1 MARKIN
7 KRMFLKVEFFNKKR
21 ESSYLCPKK
30 QESMS
35 ISIQNIEKIRKTMA
49 IQPTARLIAV
59 SKTQPIEV
67 VKAAYEYGL
76 RVFGEN
82 KVQEMLEK
90 YEALPKDIEWHLI
103 GHLQTNKVKYITSF
117 IDTIQSVDSLKLLEE
132 INKQAAK
139 EGRIIN
145 CLLQIYIAQ
154 EDTKFGL
161 SKEECLAILNST
173 QLPLLQNVKITGLM
187 GMATFTDDLQQV
199 EREFKSLKSF
209 FDELKAQYNFPDFET
224 ISMGMSN
231 DYNLAIAC
239 GSNLIRVGT
248 KVFQ

>member
-1 MARKIN
+1 MIAENIN
-7 KRMFLKVEFFNKKR
+7 QI
-21 ESSYLCPKK
+21 K
-30 QESMS
+30 QEVGH
-35 ISIQNIEKIRKTMA
+35 NVK
-49 IQPTARLIAV
+49 LVVV
-59 SKTQPIEV
+59 SKFRAIAEIQE
-67 VKAAYEYGL
+67 AYVAGH
-76 RVFGEN
+76 RVFAEN
-82 KVQEMLEK
+82 KVQPLLER

-103 GHLQTNKVKYITSF
+103 GHLQTNKVKYIAPF
-117 IDTIQSVDSLKLLEE
+117 IHTIQSVDSLKLLEE

-139 EGRIIN
+139 EGRVIN

-173 QLPLLQNVKITGLM
+173 QLSLLNNIRITGLM
-187 GMATFTDDLQQV
+187 GMATFTKDLQQV
-199 EREFKSLKSF
+199 EREFRSLKTF
-209 FDELKAQYNFPDFET
+209 FDELKTTFNLPDFTT

-248 KVFQ
+248 KAFQ

>member
-1 MARKIN
+1 MIAENIN
-7 KRMFLKVEFFNKKR
+7 HI
-21 ESSYLCPKK
+21 K
-30 QESMS
+30 QEVGH
-35 ISIQNIEKIRKTMA
+35 NVK
-49 IQPTARLIAV
+49 LVVV
-59 SKTQPIEV
+59 SKFRTISEIQ
-67 VKAAYEYGL
+67 AAYDGGHRL
-76 RVFGEN
+76 FAEN
-82 KVQEMLEK
+82 KVQPLLDR

-103 GHLQTNKVKYITSF
+103 GHLQTNKVKYITPF
-117 IDTIQSVDSLKLLEE
+117 IHTIQSVDSLKLLLE

-139 EGRIIN
+139 DGRVIE

-161 SKEECLAILNST
+161 SKEECIVLLNANELKT
-173 QLPLLQNVKITGLM
+173 LNNIKITGLM

-209 FDELKAQYNFPDFET
+209 FDEIKAQYNLPGFET

>member
-1 MARKIN
+1 MIAENIN
-7 KRMFLKVEFFNKKR
+7 HI
-21 ESSYLCPKK
+21 K
-30 QESMS
+30 QEVGH
-35 ISIQNIEKIRKTMA
+35 NVK
-49 IQPTARLIAV
+49 LVVV
-59 SKTQPIEV
+59 SKFRTISEIQ
-67 VKAAYEYGL
+67 AAYDAGQ
-76 RVFGEN
+76 RIFAEN
-82 KVQEMLEK
+82 KVQPLLER

-103 GHLQTNKVKYITSF
+103 GHLQTNKVKYIAPF
-117 IDTIQSVDSLKLLEE
+117 IHTIQSVDSLKLLME

-139 EGRIIN
+139 DGRIIE

-161 SKEECLAILNST
+161 SKEECIGLLNAEELKT
-173 QLPLLQNVKITGLM
+173 LNNIKITGLM

-209 FDELKAQYNFPDFET
+209 FDEVKAQYNLPGFET